1 MDGPKSRLCRKTARN
16 PSERI
21 RKSSLNLHGTRV
33 LMRGVSGCE
42 DTCTVGDAC
51 LERAFHD
58 LHFWESWLSVHLDLS
73 GKRVYTREIHQPIIV
88 LKSQS
93 TIAARPE
100 SGFLTSWRRA
110 LCDSWYP
117 IMSDGRLKS
126 VNGLED
132 IELPGRA
139 EQCEVPGAKLPPS
152 VWNMMLSATIRL
164 LPSYVYFEAHSLLYW
179 KSHERYSG
187 FCKHTSFAGYCIS
200 RKASRLFGGNASA

>member
-1 MDGPKSRLCRKTARN
+1 MFGTCFPRSSLLGVMVVSASGPQRETSLYPRN
-16 PSERI
+16 TSTHHCFEVTIHHSSAPRI
-21 RKSSLNLHGTRV
+21 RISH
-33 LMRGVSGCE
+33 LM
-42 DTCTVGDAC
+42 A
-51 LERAFHD
+51 
-58 LHFWESWLSVHLDLS
+58 
-73 GKRVYTREIHQPIIV
+73 K
-88 LKSQS
+88 
-93 TIAARPE
+93 
-100 SGFLTSWRRA
+100 GFM
-110 LCDSWYP
+110 CPWYP

-152 VWNMMLSATIRL
+152 VWNMMLSASIRL

-200 RKASRLFGGNASA
+200 RKASCLFGGNASA